1 MSEGKQIRR
10 QYLVDK
16 AYQYRFVGQMFA
28 GVMAVA
34 MAGSLLSST
43 LLLTNLDATEAP
55 TSIAISLIA
64 VAVTLLFQVVVGG
77 AMIYYVGI
85 RQSHRIVG
93 PMIRVKRALE
103 AIGAGDFSQRIV
115 LRKGDA
121 LPDLADAINKM
132 AESLQQRFPRSPAS

>member
-1 MSEGKQIRR
+1 MSEGKRIRR
-10 QYLVDK
+10 QYVVDR
-16 AYQYRFVGQMFA
+16 AYQYRFVGRMFI
-28 GVMAVA
+28 GIMMVAVV
-34 MAGSLLSST
+34 GSLISST

-55 TSIAISLIA
+55 TSIAVSRIA
-64 VAVTLLFQVVVGG
+64 VAVTLLFQVMAGG
-77 AMIYYVGI
+77 ATIYYVGI